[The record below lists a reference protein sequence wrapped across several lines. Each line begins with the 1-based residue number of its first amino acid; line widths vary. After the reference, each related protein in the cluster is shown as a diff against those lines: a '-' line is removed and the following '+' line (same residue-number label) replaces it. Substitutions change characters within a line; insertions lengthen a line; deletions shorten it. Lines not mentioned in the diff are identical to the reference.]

1 MSKFSSKTNVSPFP
15 HLPISPSPFLPV
27 SSSTK
32 WDFVSLGEVMLRF
45 DPNDERIHT
54 ARDFRVYE
62 GGGEYNVARGLSR
75 VFRQR
80 SAIVTA
86 LADNALGRLAENLI
100 LAGGVDASEIVW
112 RNADGRGENTRNG
125 IYFIER
131 GFGVRAPNSCFD
143 RANTAVS
150 QLKSGDIDW
159 QKIFVELKTRWFHTG
174 GVFTA
179 LSETTAEVAAEAMQ
193 IARENG
199 AIVSYDLNYRDSLW
213 RERGGREAANELNR
227 KLLQFADVVF
237 GVFDFDANFA
247 NYNEANFRVASEKML
262 KDFPNLKVIASS
274 LREVKSASLH
284 NLSGA
289 CFADGN
295 IFKARNHL
303 DVAVFD
309 RVGSGDSFASG
320 FIYALLEEKSFQYA
334 IESAAAHSA
343 LAMTTAGD
351 NSQATLAEVEKL
363 ISTND
368 AQAVR

>member
-1 MSKFSSKTNVSPFP
+1 LEINNKKNCR
-15 HLPISPSPFLPV
+15 
-27 SSSTK
+27 

-54 ARDFRVYE
+54 ARLFSVYE

-75 VFRQR
+75 VFRQKT
-80 SAIVTA
+80 AIITA

-100 LAGGVDASEIVW
+100 LAGGVDASEIIW
-112 RNADGRGENTRNG
+112 RETNGRSENTRNG

-131 GFGVRAPNSCFD
+131 GFGVRAPVSCFD

-150 QLKSGDIDW
+150 QLEKGDIDW
-159 QKIFVELKTRWFHTG
+159 QKIFAAEKTRWFHTG

-179 LSETTAEVAAEAMQ
+179 LSETLWQVALEAMQ
-193 IARENG
+193 IAKENG

-213 RERGGREAANELNR
+213 KDRGGREAANKLNR
-227 KLLQFADVVF
+227 KLLPFADVVF
-237 GVFDFDANFA
+237 GVFDFDANFS
-247 NYNEANFRVASEKML
+247 NYNETDFRRACLKMQ

-289 CFADGN
+289 CFADGK
-295 IFKARNHL
+295 ILKARNHI
-303 DVAVFD
+303 DIAVFD

-320 FIYALLEEKSFQYA
+320 FIYALLKEKTFQYA
-334 IESAAAHSA
+334 IECAAAHSA

-351 NSQATLAEVEKL
+351 NSQATLTEVEKL
-363 ISTND
+363 ISTAD
-368 AQAVR
+368 ASAVR

>member
-1 MSKFSSKTNVSPFP
+1 MLNIKSKTES
-15 HLPISPSPFLPV
+15 H
-27 SSSTK
+27 
-32 WDFVSLGEVMLRF
+32 WDFISLGEVMLRF

-75 VFRQR
+75 VFRQK
-80 SAIVTA
+80 SAIITA

-100 LAGGVDASEIVW
+100 LAGGVDVSEIVW
-112 RNADGRGENTRNG
+112 READGRGENTRNG

-150 QLKSGDIDW
+150 QLSNGDIDW
-159 QKIFVELKTRWFHTG
+159 QKIFGELKTRWFHTG

-213 RERGGREAANELNR
+213 RGRGGREASNELNK
-227 KLLQFADVVF
+227 KLLPFADVVF

-247 NYNEANFRVASEKML
+247 NYTEENFKLAAEKMQ
-262 KDFPNLKVIASS
+262 KDFPNLKMIVSS

-289 CFADGN
+289 CFANGEV
-295 IFKARNHL
+295 FKARNYA

-320 FIYALLEEKSFQYA
+320 FIYAILEGKPLEFA
-334 IESAAAHSA
+334 IGCAAAHSA

-363 ISTND
+363 ISTTD